1 MPRESAEVVAAACR
15 IVRAVGRRLEHED
28 LDGFR
33 LLAELELELEAARA
47 RLVHGLRA
55 VGYSDGQIGAEL
67 GITRQAVQQKW
78 PRVAA

>member
-1 MPRESAEVVAAACR
+1 MVAAACR

-33 LLAELELELEAARA
+33 LLAELEAELEAARA

-55 VGYSDGQIGAEL
+55 SGYSDTRIGGEL
-67 GITRQAVQQKW
+67 GITRQAVQQRW
-78 PRVAA
+78 PRA